1 MPLARPGGAIRN
13 AHSQAA
19 SRIPTLPLAQGGASL
34 NLGIYRGGGD
44 GGGGGSGSFNDGS
57 SAGGGEGGLA
67 CVAAGAAAGAAR
79 SAPAAYA
86 PGGDGYR
93 DDVRRRRSAVLFQR
107 GRASACRMQIAN
119 KSDLASC
126 AGEGHSEP
134 TGIGRNRRPAAC
146 RLHIATTKK
155 PNAWWFSG
163 THSRIPPRDSSGL
176 RCRNERHSACTR
188 QTEPAALILA
198 HSASTTNPHIHTSH
212 PAESLS
218 PCNFQI

>member
-93 DDVRRRRSAVLFQR
+93 DDVRRRRSAVLFQQR

-119 KSDLASC
+119 KSDLAS
-126 AGEGHSEP
+126 GWRR
-134 TGIGRNRRPAAC
+134 GIP
-146 RLHIATTKK
+146 
-155 PNAWWFSG
+155 S
-163 THSRIPPRDSSGL
+163 PR
-176 RCRNERHSACTR
+176 A
-188 QTEPAALILA
+188 
-198 HSASTTNPHIHTSH
+198 
-212 PAESLS
+212 
-218 PCNFQI
+218 

>member
-1 MPLARPGGAIRN
+1 MHSDTSLYGDSPRDEPVPLARPGGAIRN

-19 SRIPTLPLAQGGASL
+19 SRIPTLPFAQGGASL

-44 GGGGGSGSFNDGS
+44 GGGGGSGSFNGGS

-107 GRASACRMQIAN
+107 GRASACRMQKICEQVG
-119 KSDLASC
+119 SC
-126 AGEGHSEP
+126 VLLGR
-134 TGIGRNRRPAAC
+134 GI
-146 RLHIATTKK
+146 
-155 PNAWWFSG
+155 
-163 THSRIPPRDSSGL
+163 
-176 RCRNERHSACTR
+176 
-188 QTEPAALILA
+188 
-198 HSASTTNPHIHTSH
+198 TNPR
-212 PAESLS
+212 A
-218 PCNFQI
+218 